1 MFGLNLPRIC
11 RAHWPK
17 ILVSAAISTGIAL
30 AIASTM
36 PKVYQGRARVEADY
50 FKEDPI
56 THRYLPKTVVERYN
70 ATQDA
75 IITDSIVAEPVA
87 KAMGFVEPPKDG
99 NFNSPDYLWR
109 LRQATSVVRGQ
120 TGIKWS
126 EEIPTFEIV
135 YSSSSPVQAARGAT
149 LLRETYLQ
157 KMLDIRHKNDRLRL
171 AALREESDKLSA
183 ALDAATD
190 RKRAFEKANGVHL
203 FDDNTDAT
211 QIALRSMSSG
221 QAAFRGE
228 RGSQKDAPHI
238 DYGSIAKMD
247 AQLATAQM
255 KLGPN
260 HPQVILLR
268 AQRDAVFAR
277 ATSNVG
283 AVRMPPAKSSELS
296 AQTAKFL
303 RERDKLDGARRIAN
317 EIDLLSQQARAL
329 SSEIGE
335 VQQRLGLDFTG
346 LRAVGEV
353 EVPKTPVRPILPLIG
368 TLAFLF
374 GLVFGVQA
382 SVIVELLNR
391 RVRGVDDLESLDVP
405 VLVAY
410 NSRRVIQNADDGQDQ
425 VEAAAAA

>member
-30 AIASTM
+30 AVASTM
-36 PKVYQGRARVEADY
+36 PKVYQGNARVEVDY
-50 FKEDPI
+50 FKEDPV
-56 THRYLPKTVVERYN
+56 THRFLPQDEVERYA

-75 IITDSIVAEPVA
+75 IITDPIVAEPVA

-109 LRQATSVVRGQ
+109 LRQATRVVRNQ
-120 TGIKWS
+120 TGIRRQD
-126 EEIPTFEIV
+126 EVPTFEIV
-135 YSSSSPVQAARGAT
+135 YSASSPEQAARGAE
-149 LLRETYLQ
+149 LVRETYLQ
-157 KMLDIRHKNDRLRL
+157 RMLDIRHKNDRLRL
-171 AALREESDKLSA
+171 AALRKEGDKLSA
-183 ALDAATD
+183 AIDAASR
-190 RKRAFEKANGVHL
+190 RKVAFEKANGVHL

-211 QIALRSMSSG
+211 QIALKSMSSG
-221 QAAFRGE
+221 LAAFRGQGQPKE
-228 RGSQKDAPHI
+228 GAQI
-238 DYGSIAKMD
+238 DYAAIARAD
-247 AQLATAQM
+247 AQLASAQM
-255 KLGPN
+255 QLGPN
-260 HPQVILLR
+260 HPNVIMLR
-268 AQRDAVFAR
+268 AQRESVVAR
-277 ATSNVG
+277 AMSG
-283 AVRMPPAKSSELS
+283 SPVRMPPAKSSELS

-317 EIDLLSQQARAL
+317 DIDLLSQQARAL
-329 SSEIGE
+329 SVEMGQ
-335 VQQRLGLDFTG
+335 VQQRLGMDFTG
-346 LRAVGEV
+346 LSAVGEV